1 MVALV
6 AMMAVAPDKDRAVV
20 TSSRNFFRT
29 MGEFYAA
36 RCLVRADPSRRSIWT
51 GHCQCNLQQHGLFQS
66 SDQFDHGRET
76 HDPQVDHFY
85 CPPARSANSICRDCC
100 LCRRSEDLLHL
111 LHGGQRGLLRA
122 LSVYQGEIIDQ
133 YGDVPD

>member
-29 MGEFYAA
+29 MGESSAA
-36 RCLVRADPSRRSIWT
+36 RCFAQADPTRRSIRT
-51 GHCQCNLQQHGLFQS
+51 RHCQCNLQQHGLFQS

-76 HDPQVDHFY
+76 HDPQVDHFC
-85 CPPARSANSICRDCC
+85 CPSARSANSICGDCR

-122 LSVYQGEIIDQ
+122 LPVHQGEIIDQ